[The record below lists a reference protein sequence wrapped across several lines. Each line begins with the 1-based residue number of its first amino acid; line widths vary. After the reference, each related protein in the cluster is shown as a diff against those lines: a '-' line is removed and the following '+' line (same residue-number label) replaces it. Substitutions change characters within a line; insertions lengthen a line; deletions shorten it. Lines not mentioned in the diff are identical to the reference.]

1 MYKAYNMEI
10 LGKRA
15 VVINLNKERAGL
27 DGVHYIHILDIEDV
41 KMVSKLKETLNY
53 MGENDLITIILSS
66 GKVLIKGSQNHK
78 GLESLLDS
86 LEASKKDGDIL
97 KSLNVTDEIIDE
109 LKVMCDKFAVI
120 LYTDGLD
127 SNGLMETI
135 DKINKKVVSFNVVGY
150 GNDYDRNDLL
160 NITGN
165 SQFGVLVH
173 SDDLDD
179 FVEVFKDI
187 QENIKELCKGDLNIN
202 VPGADILYVS
212 DKNTKLS
219 KNEMKTDFLNR
230 GNSSVVIIVD
240 NDVKLDVNNDVIISN
255 DIDVMDE
262 ENILNIKYAYAYEL
276 AYEGRRLEALEVLRE
291 IGDKHLIDKHLDT
304 FTHNEF
310 KIYLDDLKEARDN
323 PEKRFLD
330 GEIKNE
336 VNEGIS
342 VFDVLEKLVKG
353 DNYYCYSKNKESY
366 SRISRKSIDEGNYFK
381 AHDGEIYSSF
391 SGLVFSKDKLNISI
405 RLVIPGVVELDENKA
420 KAVDLNSK
428 IDSRIYRN
436 HNIIRDGILNMNEIE
451 VLLDKNTLNELNI
464 EGNFVKDLGNVNY
477 EGKTYTKAI
486 LELSKLP
493 VVSQI
498 DKYNKTEDILNLVIN
513 RDEEIAKNKV
523 IKHYLDELTNKE
535 GTYKTFMGGGYT
547 PEQVDVLSEHGLDKF
562 GNYVGVDRKLADR
575 DDFYEVRKIEFQIKG
590 QANIPS
596 VNAVLKKIRENKKL
610 NNIDKVLKGYLD
622 DFKIYED
629 DREILE
635 TMLRES
641 NKVLNLINLRLN
653 SIKISKILTGDWFD
667 NVDVDKK
674 GNYVYAG
681 DKGTLVIKAN
691 REKVYV

>member
-1 MYKAYNMEI
+1 M
-10 LGKRA
+10 
-15 VVINLNKERAGL
+15 
-27 DGVHYIHILDIEDV
+27 
-41 KMVSKLKETLNY
+41 
-53 MGENDLITIILSS
+53 
-66 GKVLIKGSQNHK
+66 
-78 GLESLLDS
+78 
-86 LEASKKDGDIL
+86 
-97 KSLNVTDEIIDE
+97 
-109 LKVMCDKFAVI
+109 
-120 LYTDGLD
+120 
-127 SNGLMETI
+127 
-135 DKINKKVVSFNVVGY
+135 
-150 GNDYDRNDLL
+150 
-160 NITGN
+160 
-165 SQFGVLVH
+165 
-173 SDDLDD
+173 
-179 FVEVFKDI
+179 
-187 QENIKELCKGDLNIN
+187 
-202 VPGADILYVS
+202 
-212 DKNTKLS
+212 
-219 KNEMKTDFLNR
+219 
-230 GNSSVVIIVD
+230 
-240 NDVKLDVNNDVIISN
+240 
-255 DIDVMDE
+255 
-262 ENILNIKYAYAYEL
+262 
-276 AYEGRRLEALEVLRE
+276 
-291 IGDKHLIDKHLDT
+291 
-304 FTHNEF
+304 
-310 KIYLDDLKEARDN
+310 
-323 PEKRFLD
+323 
-330 GEIKNE
+330 
-336 VNEGIS
+336 
-342 VFDVLEKLVKG
+342 
-353 DNYYCYSKNKESY
+353 
-366 SRISRKSIDEGNYFK
+366 
-381 AHDGEIYSSF
+381 
-391 SGLVFSKDKLNISI
+391 FSKDKLNVSI

-464 EGNFVKDLGNVNY
+464 EGNFVKDLGNVDY
-477 EGKTYTKAI
+477 EGKTYTRAV

-498 DKYNKTEDILNLVIN
+498 DKYNKTEDILDLVIN